1 MLQSYNLRE
10 HSYLQVTAE
19 NHDKDSSQEGIFFET
34 LSYKLYR
41 NETIFLIFSSL
52 EVGETVQI

>member
-10 HSYLQVTAE
+10 HSYLQVIAE

-41 NETIFLIFSSL
+41 NKTIFKKYFLL
-52 EVGETVQI
+52 